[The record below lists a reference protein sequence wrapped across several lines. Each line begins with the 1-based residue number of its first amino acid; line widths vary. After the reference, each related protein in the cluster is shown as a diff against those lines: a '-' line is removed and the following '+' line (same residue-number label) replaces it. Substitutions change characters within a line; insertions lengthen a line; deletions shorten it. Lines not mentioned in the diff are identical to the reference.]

1 MSDRKPRL
9 GLTQRVTIIEEYGER
24 RDCLDQ
30 AWTTLLEEWG
40 YQPVPLPNTIA
51 DVNTYLESLDL
62 DGIVL
67 TSGNDLA
74 HLEDAIVPAPE
85 RDEFESAVLDWALDR
100 SRPCPWCLSRSR
112 TYEPLFRWVTEPG

>member
-62 DGIVL
+62 DGIVFDEWKRSC
-67 TSGNDLA
+67 TSGGRNC
-74 HLEDAIVPAPE
+74 P
-85 RDEFESAVLDWALDR
+85 SAGARRV
-100 SRPCPWCLSRSR
+100 
-112 TYEPLFRWVTEPG
+112 